1 MARHKTRGRK
11 LNLGCG
17 NFPMQGFLNVDR
29 MWSTR
34 PELICDL
41 DRCPYPFSAGQF
53 DEIHA
58 SHVLEHLSDPLLA
71 MREWHRIL
79 RPEGR
84 LTIKV
89 PHFSRGFTNPDHKRG
104 FDVSFPLY
112 FNPDMPPWYSGTTFE
127 LEKLE
132 LHWDAQPYLKH
143 YVTARW
149 VAATASALGKV
160 VDTVANLHP
169 MLFSRLFTFWVGG
182 FEEVEFVFRRPGRTA
197 SGQVRAV

>member
-1 MARHKTRGRK
+1 MTSNSDGETARR

-17 NFPMQGFLNVDR
+17 KYPKAGHLNVDR
-29 MWSTR
+29 AWSAR

-41 DRCPYPFSAGQF
+41 DRYPYPFADATF

-71 MREWHRIL
+71 MGEWRRLL
-79 RPEGR
+79 RPRGR
-84 LTIKV
+84 LTVKV

-112 FNPDMPPWYSGTTFE
+112 FDARTAPWYTGTSFE
-127 LEKLE
+127 LAGMK
-132 LHWDAQPYLKH
+132 LHWNAQPYLKR
-143 YVTARW
+143 YVLSPW
-149 VAATASALGKV
+149 AAAAAALAGKV
-160 VDTVANLHP
+160 IDGVANLHP

-182 FEEVEFVFRRPGRTA
+182 FEEIEFVFVRPH
-197 SGQVRAV
+197 